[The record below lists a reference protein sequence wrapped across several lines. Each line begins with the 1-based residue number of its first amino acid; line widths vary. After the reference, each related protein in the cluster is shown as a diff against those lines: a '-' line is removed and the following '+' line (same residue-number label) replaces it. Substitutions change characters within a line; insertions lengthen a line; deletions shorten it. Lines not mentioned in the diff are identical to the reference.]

1 MVLLAL
7 LLLSLNEEESGVPRV
22 PPLPP
27 ALNRRRFLATA
38 AGGLLAPAVAG
49 CGSLTGGEEPDGLVL
64 HSQLGGSTPGA
75 PAFAEAVATFR
86 KRNPGTPVKVLSNAD
101 DLQQVY
107 ETSKL
112 AGKEADI
119 VLVNLYDK
127 SLAWTEVGATIPVN
141 AQMKRWGLRER
152 VLEGPLREWTDG
164 EGRLRGF
171 PYLRTNWP
179 VAYNTRLLERAG
191 VEGVPT
197 TVDALLTAAK
207 KLRRKGITPVTIGG
221 NDWSGQKLLLQ
232 VMQSYMRA
240 GEAQQ
245 VMRTGDF
252 SGSRGARRGIEL
264 FVELR
269 KGGVFADSAQG
280 LTSDLMTTQI
290 STEKAAIASMLS
302 SAMGKVPDSTAGH
315 ITVGG
320 WPIPDDAVYDKPTVM
335 RANAS
340 LGMWVSPN
348 GEQKIDRVERF
359 IRFMYSEETVSRF
372 VRGGRDMALRT
383 DRFSTGYPLVAEGQK
398 LTDDEVSECVT
409 PDIYVPA
416 AATQPLIQAT
426 GIAFSP
432 GSDARKVRG
441 ALERAYRSAGA

>member
-1 MVLLAL
+1 M
-7 LLLSLNEEESGVPRV
+7 SLPS
-22 PPLPP
+22 P

-38 AGGLLAPAVAG
+38 AGGLIAPALAG
-49 CGSLTGGEEPDGLVL
+49 CGSLTSGYEPDGLVL

-75 PAFAEAVATFR
+75 PAFAAAVDTFR
-86 KRNPGTPVKVLSNAD
+86 KRNPRTPVKVLSNAD

-127 SLAWTEVGATIPVN
+127 SLAWTEVGATVPVN
-141 AQMKRWGLRER
+141 GHMKRWGLHER
-152 VLEGPLREWTDG
+152 VLQGPLREWTDG
-164 EGRLRGF
+164 KGRLRGF

-179 VAYNTRLLERAG
+179 VAFNTTLLERAG
-191 VEGVPT
+191 VDGVPT
-197 TVDALLTAAK
+197 TVDQLLTAAK
-207 KLRRKGITPVTIGG
+207 KLRRKGISPVTIGG

-232 VMQSYMRA
+232 VMQTYMRPA
-240 GEAQQ
+240 EAKE

-252 SGSRGARRGIEL
+252 SGSRGARRGLEL

-280 LTSDLMTTQI
+280 LTSDLMTTQV
-290 STEKAAIASMLS
+290 STQKAAIASMLS
-302 SAMGKVPDSTAGH
+302 SAMGKVPRSAAEH

-320 WPIPDDAVYDKPTVM
+320 WPVPDDAVYERPTIM

-340 LGMWVSPN
+340 LGMWISPN
-348 GEQKIDRVERF
+348 GEEKIDRVERF
-359 IRFMYSEETVSRF
+359 IRFMYSEEIVSRF
-372 VRGGRDMALRT
+372 VHGGRDMALRT
-383 DRFSTGYPLVAEGQK
+383 DQFSTEYPLVAAGQK
-398 LTDDEVSECVT
+398 LTSDDVSECVT
-409 PDIYVPA
+409 PDVYVPA

-426 GIAFSP
+426 GVAFSP
-432 GSDARKVRG
+432 GSDARKVRT
-441 ALERAYRSAGA
+441 ALEKAYRSAGA